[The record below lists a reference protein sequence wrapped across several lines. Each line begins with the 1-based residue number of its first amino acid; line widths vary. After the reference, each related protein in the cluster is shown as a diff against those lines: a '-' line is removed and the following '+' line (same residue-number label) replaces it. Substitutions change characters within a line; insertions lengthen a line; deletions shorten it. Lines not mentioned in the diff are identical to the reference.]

1 MEYSVSD
8 YHHVPPRPV
17 TRRSST
23 RVSMQGDRRRQ
34 SQYSILDEDMP
45 RKSRSYRQASI
56 AGTEESYD
64 PFRTSRNQISQRQP
78 DHARVTVLRGSSNTS
93 RTHRPSGINVKR
105 ASLRKTSSKRN
116 AALGNTNV
124 DVYSI
129 PSSPPVMHSAGHSQ
143 YQKLRSDRRVSSDMS
158 RRSFVS
164 NVSSGRRAPVR
175 KSMSYKRGVSF
186 VHSHTDKRSSSAQKS
201 KPLTLQE
208 RYIKD
213 RPQHASSLPSLLA
226 KESPAPTIP
235 QIVRSKKTPTV
246 VAEGELVAAGDTRV
260 ASRYWKDDTRKVSN
274 ELEKFCDEAFNR
286 SSVASTVP
294 TVHTVVTDSPALSY
308 GSPSTS
314 VPLREDSDV
323 LIKHPHHPA
332 PPVRPIR
339 PSYLQR
345 PLPKPPVLAP
355 EPVQMGSYTQ
365 QELARTRDLLKQ
377 RAADPS
383 NAMAPGCLDDVIA
396 HLERLMQ
403 PSTVR
408 VTEQRRFVSAPD
420 QNSPAI
426 GRSKDTFDSLL
437 EKGNIGFRSSSE
449 PVRGFADSPRR
460 RRCSDKE
467 TLHLVPQLG
476 EKPISPTKPLTIRKK
491 SKSPTLSEESVRKEA
506 EPAHFTRPQTRV
518 ASDERRIA
526 GLSQLSEDPLGSI
539 DEDKENFDP
548 LPRNPNPD
556 SGQNRKRNWFRRQQQ
571 VSRAPESPNKGP
583 PPPLKDLQPFQDYR
597 RSASPEKKR
606 TSDVPSEEAQASDKK
621 QQQSKGKGKFFK
633 IFSKHRNP
641 KPDRTSG
648 GKLSFAPLL
657 TLPTD

>member
-8 YHHVPPRPV
+8 YHHVPSKPV

-23 RVSMQGDRRRQ
+23 RVSLQGDRRRQ

-45 RKSRSYRQASI
+45 RKSRSYRQASV

-64 PFRTSRNQISQRQP
+64 PFRTSRNQIAQRQA
-78 DHARVTVLRGSSNTS
+78 DHARITVLRGSSNTS

-105 ASLRKTSSKRN
+105 ASLRKTSTKRDV
-116 AALGNTNV
+116 AHGNTND

-129 PSSPPVMHSAGHSQ
+129 PSSPPIMHSAGPSQ
-143 YQKLRSDRRVSSDMS
+143 HQKLSDRRVSSVIS
-158 RRSFVS
+158 KPSFVS
-164 NVSSGRRAPVR
+164 NVSIGRRAPVR

-186 VHSHTDKRSSSAQKS
+186 VHTHANKRSTSAQKP
-201 KPLTLQE
+201 KPLPLTLNE

-213 RPQHASSLPSLLA
+213 SPQYASSLPSLLP
-226 KESPAPTIP
+226 KESPVSTLP
-235 QIVRSKKTPTV
+235 QVVRSNKTPTNLTE
-246 VAEGELVAAGDTRV
+246 AEVIAAEEARA
-260 ASRYWKDDTRKVSN
+260 ASRYWKDDARKVSN

-294 TVHTVVTDSPALSY
+294 TAHTVVTDSPAQSY

-323 LIKHPHHPA
+323 LIKHPHRPA

-339 PSYLQR
+339 PSDLQR

-355 EPVQMGSYTQ
+355 EPEQIGSYTQ

-408 VTEQRRFVSAPD
+408 VTEQRRFVSTPN

-437 EKGNIGFRSSSE
+437 EKGNIGFRSASE
-449 PVRGFADSPRR
+449 PVRGYADSPRR
-460 RRCSDKE
+460 RSCSDKE
-467 TLHLVPQLG
+467 MLHLVPQPG

-491 SKSPTLSEESVRKEA
+491 SKSPTFSEGSIHKQA
-506 EPAHFTRPQTRV
+506 EPSHFTRPHTRV
-518 ASDERRIA
+518 PSDERRIA
-526 GLSQLSEDPLGSI
+526 GLSQLSEDPLESI

-548 LPRNPNPD
+548 LPRNPNPY
-556 SGQNRKRNWFRRQQQ
+556 SGPSRKRNWFRRQQQ
-571 VSRAPESPNKGP
+571 ASRTPESPGKGSP
-583 PPPLKDLQPFQDYR
+583 TPLKDLQPFQDYQ

-606 TSDVPSEEAQASDKK
+606 TSDVPREEQQASDKK

-648 GKLSFAPLL
+648 GKSPL
-657 TLPTD
+657 PIPPP